1 MRGSGKNKMA
11 GTFFKA
17 WAEIIAFI
25 LLVIGFLFSLAAPSA
40 ALSYI
45 IIFLAG
51 MMGGRFIYQRKK
63 DGPFPYV
70 LILIGFLIG
79 YLIGSR
85 YGDWMVTFILFVLGI
100 GSSYY
105 LHDKGFIRDIKL
117 WS

>member
-1 MRGSGKNKMA
+1 MVA
-11 GTFFKA
+11 TFFKS

-40 ALSYI
+40 ILSYI

-70 LILIGFLIG
+70 LILVGFLIG

-85 YGDWMVTFILFVLGI
+85 YGDWIVTFFLFILGI
-100 GSSYY
+100 ALSYY
-105 LHDKGFIRDIKL
+105 LHDKGLIKDIKL
-117 WS
+117 WP